1 MEELLKD
8 IAWFKARREEQIAE
22 AQKETN
28 FFKRKKEELFAEHC
42 YYKCVAEML
51 AEKLEVEI

>member
-51 AEKLEVEI
+51 AEKL